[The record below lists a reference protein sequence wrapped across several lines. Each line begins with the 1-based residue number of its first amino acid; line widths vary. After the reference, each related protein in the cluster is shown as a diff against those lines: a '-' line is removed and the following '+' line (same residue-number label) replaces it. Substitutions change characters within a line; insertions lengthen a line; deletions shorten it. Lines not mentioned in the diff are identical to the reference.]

1 MNGDIL
7 ALVILFLLVAA
18 TVGAL
23 ISLSALIGR
32 VRPPKERLINYECGL
47 DPAVTKRRPFPIK
60 FFLIA
65 VLFIIFDVEVVLL
78 FPWALAFNKAATLGD
93 GTLLLAELI
102 IFLALLGL
110 ALLFALGRGALKW
123 EE

>member
-1 MNGDIL
+1 MNADAL
-7 ALVILFLLVAA
+7 AIVILFLLAA
-18 TVGAL
+18 FAAGAIVG
-23 ISLSALIGR
+23 LSALIGR
-32 VRPPKERLINYECGL
+32 VRAPQARLINYECGL
-47 DPAVTKRRPFPIK
+47 DPAVSKRRPFPIK

-78 FPWALAFNKAATLGD
+78 FPWALAFNKAAHSGNGD
-93 GTLLLAELI
+93 VLLVGLI

-110 ALLFALGRGALKW
+110 ALVFALGRGALKW

>member
-1 MNGDIL
+1 MNGDML
-7 ALVILFLLVAA
+7 ALVILFLLIAA
-18 TVGAL
+18 TVGA
-23 ISLSALIGR
+23 IVSLSALIGR
-32 VRPPKERLINYECGL
+32 VRAPKERLISYECGL
-47 DPAVTKRRPFPIK
+47 DPAVSTRRPFPIK

-78 FPWALAFNKAATLGD
+78 FPWAIAFNKAIAAGE
-93 GTLLLAELI
+93 GTVLLVELI

-110 ALLFALGRGALKW
+110 ALVFALGKGALKW